1 MRIHII
7 AAAILLAWAAPASA
21 GPTPQKVLCDA
32 AYKGTAKQIAAAA
45 KKGADVNALCKG
57 WGETPLEIA
66 ALQGNAANVNALLA
80 AGAGVNQ
87 QDPDQTTAL
96 MLSHSAAVTRTLLDH
111 GADPGLHDKYG
122 QNALISAGIVADQ
135 VPEQD
140 AIDMVQM
147 LLDKGQ
153 DINATDGMNSTVLMN
168 AIQSKRNRFIE
179 FLLDH
184 GADPNIRNDSNN
196 TPLDVVEN
204 CIQMPLDPDEDLT
217 GYRETESILRA
228 HGGVQ

>member
-1 MRIHII
+1 MRMRII
-7 AAAILLAWAAPASA
+7 AAAIVLIWAAPASA
-21 GPTPQKVLCDA
+21 GPKPQKALCDA

-45 KKGADVNALCKG
+45 KKGADVNALCEG
-57 WGETPLEIA
+57 WSETPLEIA

-80 AGAGVNQ
+80 AGAAVNQ
-87 QDPDQTTAL
+87 QDPDQTNAL
-96 MLSHSAAVTRTLLDH
+96 ILSHSAAVTRTLLDH
-111 GADPGLHDKYG
+111 GADPAIRDKYQ
-122 QNALISAGIVADQ
+122 QNALISAGTVAEQ
-135 VPEQD
+135 IPESD
-140 AIDMVQM
+140 SIDIVQM
-147 LLDKGQ
+147 LMDKGL
-153 DINATDGMNSTVLMN
+153 DINSTDSMNSTALMN
-168 AIQSKRNRFIE
+168 AIQSKHNRFIE

-204 CIQMPLDPDEDLT
+204 CIQTPLDPDEDLT